1 MFQRQI
7 QGRLEIYKSPLLLN
21 QRGLVHGFSSRAGG
35 FSSGVYS
42 SLNLG
47 LTSGD
52 VLMDVRQNRMLFA
65 TTLGIGPERVV
76 CGRQVHSTHIAQ
88 VGKDQAGQGFLDAAQ
103 ALPDTDGLVTNERGV
118 ALLTLYADCVPVLFY
133 DPVQKVI
140 GVCHCGWRGTVGKIA
155 AKMVQCMVQHYGCQA
170 EQICAAIGPSIS
182 RAAYEVDQP
191 VLEQFRQAFSFADQ
205 LITPV
210 DATHGKVDLWEAN
223 RLQLIEAGMVSNR
236 IDVSGLCTFQHNR
249 TFFSHRAD
257 RGKTGRNGAL
267 LMML

>member
-1 MFQRQI
+1 M
-7 QGRLEIYKSPLLLN
+7 
-21 QRGLVHGFSSRAGG
+21 
-35 FSSGVYS
+35 
-42 SLNLG
+42 
-47 LTSGD
+47 
-52 VLMDVRQNRMLFA
+52 
-65 TTLGIGPERVV
+65 
-76 CGRQVHSTHIAQ
+76 
-88 VGKDQAGQGFLDAAQ
+88 DAAQ

-155 AKMVQCMVQHYGCQA
+155 AKMVQCMVQQYGCQA

-257 RGKTGRNGAL
+257 RGKNRPPTVHC
-267 LMML
+267 